1 MTLSLVLGASACV
14 HAGRGDWPSD
24 RDQLL
29 ATMQEALRAGDVL
42 TTEGLLARARQ
53 RYPIDTDV
61 LRLDALMADMRWRD
75 EIAIADLKAICRL
88 ESDPAA
94 IAEASGRAGEKL
106 FMVGYWRESE
116 AHLRAAIA
124 GEAESPER
132 SRRQAW
138 ADLARSL
145 PAIWRGPTSVEASA
159 PLASEPLPELLLG
172 VGERGGAFVLDTGA
186 TITTLSMSLARALG
200 VEPLLPG
207 GEVSDGAGQPFSVH
221 YGILQE
227 LLVGAVRLGPLP
239 VLVVSDQVLAMRD
252 LFGGPGRAVD
262 GLLGLDVIVRFR
274 VEVDA
279 KARLLTV
286 SSPRGIDAAHAVPAL
301 RVDGGLRIPVVVEGR
316 SLWFQ
321 LDTGASHSSLTPA
334 GVRELPGGDLRAAAG
349 FRIVHSP
356 GGTRYSVRE
365 LRSLEVRASGAI
377 FSEVDLPV
385 VDRPAGATGLPLHG
399 VIGADLVSR
408 CRMIF
413 ERGRLVLEVR

>member
-1 MTLSLVLGASACV
+1 
-14 HAGRGDWPSD
+14 
-24 RDQLL
+24 
-29 ATMQEALRAGDVL
+29 MQGALRAGDVL

-53 RYPIDTDV
+53 RFPVDLDV
-61 LRLDALMADMRWRD
+61 LRFDALVADMRWRD

-88 ESDPAA
+88 GSDPAA
-94 IAEASGRAGEKL
+94 VAEASGRAGEKL

-116 AHLRAAIA
+116 SLLRAAVEA
-124 GEAESPER
+124 GGESQER
-132 SRRQAW
+132 ARRHAW
-138 ADLARSL
+138 AELAGRL
-145 PAIWRGPTSVEASA
+145 PTIWRGPSSVEATA
-159 PLASEPLPELLLG
+159 PLAHERLPEILLG

-186 TITTLSMSLARALG
+186 TLTTLSLSLASALR

-207 GEVSDGAGQPFSVH
+207 GQVSDGAGRPFPVQ

-262 GLLGLDVIVRFR
+262 GLLGLDVIGRFR

-279 KARLLTV
+279 VARRLTIA
-286 SSPRGIDAAHAVPAL
+286 SPRGLAAAHAVPAL

-334 GVRELPGGDLRAAAG
+334 GVRELPGGDDRAAAG
-349 FRIVHSP
+349 FRVVHSP

-365 LRSLEVRASGAI
+365 LRGLEVRASGAAFAGI
-377 FSEVDLPV
+377 DLPV
-385 VDRPAGATGLPLHG
+385 VDRPGGETGLPLHG
-399 VIGADLVSR
+399 VLGADLVSR
-408 CRMIF
+408 CRMVF
-413 ERGRLVLEVR
+413 DSGRVALEVR